1 MKLQNLFG
9 QIGVIHTVIFKFF
22 GAIIGGIYNSL
33 MSNIII
39 NKVFEIG
46 KNDLESNNGED
57 QMIQLNSLQ
66 KEGKLE
72 IDFKDFA
79 LTFNQLVPIIYED
92 LSIIER
98 FEKKKSVDEMIS
110 ISINE
115 LIVSKCF
122 PCFRNKN
129 IKQKERILKSIN
141 HICMEYTDVITF
153 VNTTTELEKLKYIL
167 FSEEQLALYNL
178 ISSPEIPI
186 KDNFK
191 KKVSKLYKYSKNIKD
206 QRNEIIKFNE
216 KLKSNVIE
224 LSSLDKKLMELID

>member
-1 MKLQNLFG
+1 
-9 QIGVIHTVIFKFF
+9 
-22 GAIIGGIYNSL
+22 
-33 MSNIII
+33 
-39 NKVFEIG
+39 
-46 KNDLESNNGED
+46 
-57 QMIQLNSLQ
+57 
-66 KEGKLE
+66 
-72 IDFKDFA
+72 
-79 LTFNQLVPIIYED
+79 
-92 LSIIER
+92 
-98 FEKKKSVDEMIS
+98 
-110 ISINE
+110 
-115 LIVSKCF
+115 
-122 PCFRNKN
+122 
-129 IKQKERILKSIN
+129 
-141 HICMEYTDVITF
+141 MEYTDVITF